1 MYRFCPVHGN
11 YMSVK
16 ITVYRFCPVHGN
28 YMSVKIT
35 VYRFCTVHGNYMSVK
50 ITVYRF
56 CPVHGNYMSVKIT
69 VYRFCPVH
77 GNYMSNNVQRGFLQA
92 CQSIHKLFTNS
103 QCQFFLK
110 IQRPNSLLINSTL
123 PHVTHT
129 HSSPFNSNVEVL
141 PLHYVSPNI

>member
-1 MYRFCPVHGN
+1 MYHFCPVHDN

-16 ITVYRFCPVHGN
+16 ITVYRFCPVHD
-28 YMSVKIT
+28 
-35 VYRFCTVHGNYMSVK
+35 NYMSVK

-56 CPVHGNYMSVKIT
+56 CPVHDNYMSVKNTVYRFCPVHGNYMSVKNT
-69 VYRFCPVH
+69 MYRFCPVH

-110 IQRPNSLLINSTL
+110 IQRPNSLLTNSTL

-129 HSSPFNSNVEVL
+129 HSSLYNSNVEVL